1 MRGGAERSGA
11 ERSEAGR
18 SGAKRGGAERSGA
31 ERSEAG
37 RSGATARGR
46 RVLWNNQSSKLCP
59 FLMECEKAI
68 PCKPLPPLQL
78 VAFHHQMYLT
88 NLATINVLS

>member
-1 MRGGAERSGA
+1 M
-11 ERSEAGR
+11 
-18 SGAKRGGAERSGA
+18 RGGAERSGA